1 MIHHHSIGYQLLLV
15 GSVLFGNSV
24 ALAADDSAAEFTD
37 ALAATSDSSGE
48 TPPDPAE
55 ESSAPKGGR
64 RRATELIEVRGER
77 TRHSI
82 QEQPQAI
89 GLLTRPG
96 LERNR
101 GLFLEDSL
109 NLMPGVRMNSRS

>member
-1 MIHHHSIGYQLLLV
+1 MIYRHSIGYQLLLV

-24 ALAADDSAAEFTD
+24 AFAGDDSNPEFTD
-37 ALAATSDSSGE
+37 ALAATSDSPGE
-48 TPPDPAE
+48 SPPDPAE

-89 GLLTRPG
+89 GLLTRPR
-96 LERNR
+96 LDRTS
-101 GLFLEDSL
+101 GLFLQESL